1 MKKGFPL
8 ILLFTAIVALSFTAF
23 AGGETG
29 YGSGRGKTVKNRSDF
44 GHGARYM
51 ENLSRNDI
59 KKMNEERDAFFLS
72 TEKLRQDIYA
82 KELELNAELGK
93 KESDAEKALKLQKEI
108 SDLESKF
115 DQMRINYMINMKKIN
130 PDLAIR
136 FGRGELCIGGSCWE

>member
-8 ILLFTAIVALSFTAF
+8 ILLLIAIIVFSVTAF

-51 ENLSRNDI
+51 ENLSRSDI

-72 TEKLRQDIYA
+72 TEKLRQDIYT
-82 KELELNAELGK
+82 KELELNAELAK
-93 KESDAEKALKLQKEI
+93 RESDAEKALKLQKEI

-115 DQMRINYMINMKKIN
+115 DLKRIEYMINMKKIN
-130 PDLAIR
+130 PDLATR
-136 FGRGELCIGGSCWE
+136 FGKGEICMGGSCWE